1 MEKATMVIKPNY
13 QRLRAIFGNE
23 AGRVGGLLASADPT
37 KLANSYQSVELDGF
51 VVHRD
56 CFELKQETVREA
68 GAKFLPHVIEPS
80 SGVERLLYATLEYSL
95 KMNEDRIIL
104 SIPPKLAPV
113 QAAVFPLLGKDGLPD
128 RAMAIFT
135 DLSREGLRVEYDEAG
150 SIGRRYA
157 RADEA
162 GIPLGITVDYYKP
175 KDCKDNYGN
184 MVKVMDTFDGTKKKL
199 LEEVA
204 SVGNLLGSRDDFI
217 RLIFRIGEVA
227 DYAQGIGYRVS
238 SIIDKSWKLDKR
250 YTKRLAEIVT
260 LVLEEMSKIR
270 ETMMSLGFNP
280 TRAME
285 LSIAVEDTEKKVDS
299 AYRSLDL
306 EALDEKMP
314 LRTILIVRDIGAHM
328 ENMADLGVD
337 IVDLI
342 RVIALTA

>member
-1 MEKATMVIKPNY
+1 VTPA
-13 QRLRAIFGNE
+13 
-23 AGRVGGLLASADPT
+23 
-37 KLANSYQSVELDGF
+37 
-51 VVHRD
+51 H
-56 CFELKQETVREA
+56 
-68 GAKFLPHVIEPS
+68 
-80 SGVERLLYATLEYSL
+80 GVWKGEDRLLTFPVETEATIRR
-95 KMNEDRIIL
+95 RILDICREQTRNVVDITRELALMMDNL
-104 SIPPKLAPV
+104 S
-113 QAAVFPLLGKDGLPD
+113 DG
-128 RAMAIFT
+128 
-135 DLSREGLRVEYDEAG
+135 
-150 SIGRRYA
+150 
-157 RADEA
+157 
-162 GIPLGITVDYYKP
+162 KP

-184 MVKVMDTFDGTKKKL
+184 MVKIMDTFDGTKRKL

-217 RLIFRIGEVA
+217 RLIFRISEVA
-227 DYAQGIGYRVS
+227 DYAQGIGYRLS
-238 SIIDKSWKLDKR
+238 SIIDKSWKLDKK

-285 LSIAVEDTEKKVDS
+285 LSRAVEDTEKKVDS
-299 AYRSLDL
+299 AYRTLDL
-306 EALDEKMP
+306 EVLDEKMP